1 MQPFISQALLA
12 TRTAEMHREAQIA
25 QRARDL
31 KRTRRRPQQ
40 APDAGAARHTAGPA
54 LS

>member
-12 TRTAEMHREAQIA
+12 TRIAEMHREAQIS
-25 QRARDL
+25 QRAREL
-31 KRTRRRPQQ
+31 KRHGGLAQQ

-54 LS
+54 FS

>member
-25 QRARDL
+25 QRSRDL
-31 KRTRRRPQQ
+31 KRAQR
-40 APDAGAARHTAGPA
+40 APDAGAPRHPAGPA
-54 LS
+54 FS